1 MSFLLEKLY
10 VICWQ
15 TPLPILGVRV
25 CLVFE
30 VKLNGVWL
38 SQNGDSLI
46 ELRKLNSGKYKR
58 DKIKVNW
65 TSIRSNYLCYSN

>member
-1 MSFLLEKLY
+1 M
-10 VICWQ
+10 
-15 TPLPILGVRV
+15 PILGVRV
-25 CLVFE
+25 GLVFE
-30 VKLNGVWL
+30 VKLNGVWS
-38 SQNGDSLI
+38 SQNGHCCGDSQM